1 MPGWWRPTTP
11 RSSILSGRPHAPKGA
26 EWDAALARWKDLPT
40 DEGAAYDSGVTRDAR
55 ALSEDHFQAG
65 ARPQL
70 FYDWRYDAEGNPKPD
85 FLLNQPRAKG
95 AQVLLA
101 GDNFGCG
108 SSREHAPWAL
118 TQFGFRAVISTSFAD
133 IFKQNS
139 LKNSL
144 LPHRRPAGRAR
155 RVVRGRGGRS
165 GCRGEDRPGQPDPH
179 HAQRAESG
187 IPHRPFSKHCLLE
200 GVDELGYIL
209 QHEAQ
214 HRRLRGAPVGSIDTR
229 A

>member
-1 MPGWWRPTTP
+1 MKPFTNFRSRLVPLAINNIDTDQIIPARFLKTT
-11 RSSILSGRPHAPKGA
+11 SK
-26 EWDAALARWKDLPT
+26 
-40 DEGAAYDSGVTRDAR
+40 EGLDR
-55 ALSEDHFQAG
+55 
-65 ARPQL
+65 QL
-70 FYDWRYDAEGNPKPD
+70 FCDWRYDAQGNPKPD
-85 FLLNQPRAKG
+85 FILNQPRVAG

-144 LPHRRPAGRAR
+144 LPIIVPPDVHAELFAAIEANPDATVKVDLPAQTLTTPSGRK
-155 RVVRGRGGRS
+155 VEFPVDS
-165 GCRGEDRPGQPDPH
+165 
-179 HAQRAESG
+179 
-187 IPHRPFSKHCLLE
+187 FSKHCLVE

-209 QHEAQ
+209 AHEADIAAFEAK
-214 HRRLRGAPVGSIDTR
+214 RVGSVNT
-229 A
+229 AA